1 MILPEAHDAQLS
13 VEHVGVRF
21 GDTWVIDDVSLVVE
35 RGEIVVIIGGSG
47 AGKTTL
53 MKTMIGL
60 IAPTQGAV
68 YVQGENISHVNV
80 RDLRRIRRKF
90 GMVFQQSALLDSLNV
105 LDNVALPLREHTRL
119 TPKEIEARV
128 RDKLQALDLNGAE
141 LRLPAELS
149 GGMRKRVGLARAL
162 ILEPSIVMY
171 DEPTSGLDPITARL
185 VDDLIKQTRDAFGVT
200 SVVIS
205 HDMVQ
210 ALHIAD
216 RLYVLDRGRVVA
228 SGPPQQLRD
237 EQQSLARRFFEA
249 SGVA

>member
-1 MILPEAHDAQLS
+1 MSNAQRAQLE

-21 GDTWVIDDVSLVVE
+21 DTTWVIEDVCLVVE
-35 RGEIVVIIGGSG
+35 RGEIVVVIGGSG

-60 IAPTQGAV
+60 IAPTLGAV
-68 YVQGENISHVNV
+68 YVQGNDISHVSV
-80 RDLRRIRRKF
+80 QDLRRIRRKF

-105 LDNVALPLREHTRL
+105 FDNVALPLREHTRL
-119 TPKEIEARV
+119 SPREIEARV
-128 RDKLQALDLNGAE
+128 RDKLQALGLKGAE

-162 ILEPSIVMY
+162 ILDPSIVMY
-171 DEPTSGLDPITARL
+171 DEPTSGLDPITARM
-185 VDDLIKQTRDAFGVT
+185 VDDLIKQTRDTFEVT

-228 SGPPQQLRD
+228 SGPPQQLRG

-249 SGVA
+249 SGVG